1 MRRLGKY
8 RQFRPLAEGGMGSV
22 FLGWAQSE
30 FGVVR
35 PVALKR
41 LHAQFV
47 HDRAAVE
54 RFLLEARIAA
64 SLRHPHVVPTL
75 DVVSDAG
82 APVLVMSYVHG
93 ESLAQLLRLAAV
105 TGHAMPADVAA
116 RIAIDVLEGLHAAH
130 ELANAEGSPLH
141 LVHRDV
147 SPQNVMVDFEGH
159 AYLVDFGVAKAALQG
174 ATTEAGSFRGKL
186 AYCAPEQLDE
196 APVDRRADLWA
207 MGVVLWEMLAGRRLF
222 EGLEP
227 SGIVAKIS
235 APFTPPA
242 VSKVLDAVVR
252 TALSLSRDERYG
264 TARAMAVAVEAACA
278 PASHRTVRKWV
289 GRIAQERKL
298 EKDALL
304 AQLHVA
310 AQADDQDPPSSRE
323 PEPFLMPERRPSRGL
338 VTSVVFASLVGVLAA
353 TVVIGALDGGA
364 AGTAGA
370 IRPPRGASMA
380 TRSLSGAQNGL
391 VPRATAETAAA
402 APVEHLETP
411 RAPAMVIGQGRAEPA
426 PRASARPA
434 PSASAAPISV
444 PVALPA
450 SSSADPLRMEQR
462 R

>member
-1 MRRLGKY
+1 MGKY

-41 LHAQFV
+41 LHAQFAF
-47 HDRAAVE
+47 DRAAVE
-54 RFLLEARIAA
+54 RFLFEARIAA

-75 DVVSDAG
+75 DVVADAG

-130 ELANAEGSPLH
+130 ELANAEGMPLH

-174 ATTEAGSFRGKL
+174 NTTEAGSFRGKL
-186 AYCAPEQLDE
+186 AYCAPEQMEE

-235 APFTPPA
+235 SPFTPPP

-252 TALSLSRDERYG
+252 VAVSLSRDERFG
-264 TARAMAVAVEAACA
+264 TARAMAVAIEAACA

-310 AQADDQDPPSSRE
+310 AQADDGGPPSSRE

-338 VTSVVFASLVGVLAA
+338 VTSVVFASLVGVLA
-353 TVVIGALDGGA
+353 TMVVIGSLGGA
-364 AGTAGA
+364 AAGTVGA

-380 TRSLSGAQNGL
+380 LRGL
-391 VPRATAETAAA
+391 GLPRVGPAAADLTAPTTAGRPTVPRA
-402 APVEHLETP
+402 LRSP
-411 RAPAMVIGQGRAEPA
+411 RSTTDAGRAELAAPQPTALGTVLPVSLPA
-426 PRASARPA
+426 P
-434 PSASAAPISV
+434 PI
-444 PVALPA
+444 
-450 SSSADPLRMEQR
+450 ADPLRMEQR